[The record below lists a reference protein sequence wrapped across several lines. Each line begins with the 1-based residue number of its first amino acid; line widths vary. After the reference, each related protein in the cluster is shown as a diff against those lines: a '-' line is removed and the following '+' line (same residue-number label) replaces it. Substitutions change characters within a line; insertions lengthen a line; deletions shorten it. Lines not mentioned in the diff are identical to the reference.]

1 MSTKITRN
9 KLNWI
14 KAFSIVEDELRDELY
29 EKCSI
34 VYTLN
39 EKMLTEIYDTLVN
52 TYNIETV
59 KSLEELIDAEIIE
72 LTQDIID
79 KHKGDILEAI
89 RDAYEFSVSAPDF
102 ISYRCSQIAIIRPN
116 DLPLIKKR
124 LSLTKKRIISQ
135 IEFFIEETILD
146 FCNSIE
152 DYLEFLIESIETLD
166 KIKKEDEA
174 ENETEDYINVNKD
187 KPFKISKIFCNKKM
201 QKIATNNG
209 YSYKWSN
216 GRHDIFEHETS
227 KKIVVIP
234 ANTLGLGLSI
244 AIQKQILKNAI

>member
-1 MSTKITRN
+1 MSTKVIRN

-14 KAFSIVEDELRDELY
+14 KAFSIAEDELRDELY

-34 VYTLN
+34 IYTLN

-59 KSLEELIDAEIIE
+59 KSLEELIEAEIIE
-72 LTQDIID
+72 LTQGIID
-79 KHKGDILEAI
+79 KHKEDILEAI

-102 ISYRCSQIAIIRPN
+102 ISYRCSQIAIIRAN

-135 IEFFIEETILD
+135 IEFFIEETVLD

-166 KIKKEDEA
+166 KIKKVDETDNKIEEDIHNSE
-174 ENETEDYINVNKD
+174 D
-187 KPFKISKIFCNKKM
+187 KPFKTSKIFCHKKM
-201 QKIATNNG
+201 QKLAIDNG

-216 GRHDIFEHETS
+216 GRHDIFEHKTS